1 VSEPLAHL
9 YALALRALDDQERHA
24 DALRGRLA
32 PVLAAAALG
41 TTLLSGPVVGGQA
54 PTSLAGALAIVV
66 AVGGLVWTLVVAS
79 HVLLGWRQR
88 AAFDSD
94 VHRLTIALD
103 RAGLLDDVALFYET
117 MIVRISEH
125 GARIET
131 TIDRLEA
138 AFTQM
143 LCGVLVMLCGLALA
157 AVVG

>member
-1 VSEPLAHL
+1 
-9 YALALRALDDQERHA
+9 
-24 DALRGRLA
+24 
-32 PVLAAAALG
+32 
-41 TTLLSGPVVGGQA
+41 
-54 PTSLAGALAIVV
+54 
-66 AVGGLVWTLVVAS
+66 
-79 HVLLGWRQR
+79 
-88 AAFDSD
+88 
-94 VHRLTIALD
+94 
-103 RAGLLDDVALFYET
+103 